1 MPAVARRASRP
12 DGVPGAVS
20 ERQPRR
26 STRRSP
32 GWGSVQVQPPAAD
45 ATDAGR
51 NLLFGLL
58 ALQNAFIGH
67 EVLLAAFT
75 AWVADKSRALGG
87 ILLERGAIDSPR
99 HALLEALVGE
109 HLKQHG
115 GDVERSLAALE
126 VGGSTRESLKRVG
139 DPDLDAS
146 VAQAGAA
153 ARASGD
159 EYATVHVVSTS
170 TESGVRFRVLRPH
183 ARGGLGEVFVA
194 LDAELN
200 REVALKE
207 ILDHHAD
214 DPVSRGRFL
223 LEAEITGGLEHPGIV
238 PVYGLGT
245 YADGRPYY
253 AMRFIKGDSLKAAI
267 AAFHADVALKS
278 DPGGRSLALSKLLR
292 RFLDVCNA
300 IDYAHSRGVLHRDIK
315 PGNVIVGR
323 YGETLVIDWGL
334 AKPTGRREPGSS
346 GDERTLAPVASGG
359 TAETQAGTLMGT
371 PGYASPEQAAG
382 DIARLGPR
390 SDVFS
395 LGATLY
401 SLLTGGAPVSKSDAS
416 AAVPAAPS
424 QGDIRPPRSLEPGID
439 RGLEAVCLKAL
450 ANRPE
455 DRYPT
460 ARALAEDV
468 ERWLA
473 DEPVTARREP
483 LAQRARR

>member
-1 MPAVARRASRP
+1 MDRERPLGDDSISPTQLLEINRVCDRFEKAWQSGRR
-12 DGVPGAVS
+12 
-20 ERQPRR
+20 
-26 STRRSP
+26 
-32 GWGSVQVQPPAAD
+32 PAAEDHLGD
-45 ATDAGR
+45 AAGPVRSALLGELLATELECRLSLGERPSAGEYRARFPDDIATVEAAFARVGIGPAPAAAPDAGR

-58 ALQNAFIGH
+58 ALQNDFIGR
-67 EVLLAAFT
+67 EALLAAFT

-87 ILLERGAIDSPR
+87 ILLERGAIDAPR
-99 HALLEALVGE
+99 HALLEALVAE

-115 GDVERSLAALE
+115 GDVERSLAAFE
-126 VGGSTRESLKRVG
+126 VGSATRESLKGVG

-146 VAQAGAA
+146 VAHAGAA

-159 EYATVHVVSTS
+159 EYATVHVASAS
-170 TESGVRFRVLRPH
+170 TESGARFRVLRPH
-183 ARGGLGEVFVA
+183 ARGGLGAVFVA

-214 DPVSRGRFL
+214 DPVSRQRFL

-267 AAFHADVALKS
+267 AAFHADAALKS
-278 DPGGRSLALSKLLR
+278 DPGARSLAMSKLLR

-346 GDERTLAPVASGG
+346 ADERTLAPAASGG
-359 TAETQAGTLMGT
+359 KRRNASRRPHGNAGLCEPRAGGRRPRPARPAER
-371 PGYASPEQAAG
+371 
-382 DIARLGPR
+382 RL
-390 SDVFS
+390 
-395 LGATLY
+395 
-401 SLLTGGAPVSKSDAS
+401 
-416 AAVPAAPS
+416 
-424 QGDIRPPRSLEPGID
+424 
-439 RGLEAVCLKAL
+439 
-450 ANRPE
+450 
-455 DRYPT
+455 
-460 ARALAEDV
+460 
-468 ERWLA
+468 
-473 DEPVTARREP
+473 
-483 LAQRARR
+483 